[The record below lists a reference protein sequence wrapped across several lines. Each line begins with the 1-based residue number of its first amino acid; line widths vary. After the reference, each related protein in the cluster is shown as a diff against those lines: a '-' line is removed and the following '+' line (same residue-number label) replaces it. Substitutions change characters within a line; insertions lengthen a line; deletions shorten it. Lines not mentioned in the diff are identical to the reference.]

1 MIVRV
6 EPPLGAKQGAKLM
19 AWGLGPDWQTANPSV
34 LISNVV
40 NGIRRGMA
48 FAQTGIQ
55 TKVSKLC
62 LIISVVIA
70 LSWVMF
76 FQGNALSWVMNA
88 LSCVCSLVGSALS
101 CVRLSHG

>member
-1 MIVRV
+1 MHVVIVRA

-48 FAQTGIQ
+48 FAQTGTQ
-55 TKVSKLC
+55 TKVSNLC
-62 LIISVVIA
+62 LITIIVIA
-70 LSWVMF
+70 LSWVM
-76 FQGNALSWVMNA
+76 L
-88 LSCVCSLVGSALS
+88 L
-101 CVRLSHG
+101 HG